1 MDVYLD
7 AVFHPA
13 IYHRPEIFRQEGWR
27 YEGDKDG
34 LCYQGVVLNE
44 MKGTFSNPESILRNT
59 EKNCC
64 SRIPVTAL
72 CPGAIRIAS
81 RI

>member
-59 EKNCC
+59 EKELLFPDTCYRFV
-64 SRIPVTAL
+64 S
-72 CPGAIRIAS
+72 GAIRIAS